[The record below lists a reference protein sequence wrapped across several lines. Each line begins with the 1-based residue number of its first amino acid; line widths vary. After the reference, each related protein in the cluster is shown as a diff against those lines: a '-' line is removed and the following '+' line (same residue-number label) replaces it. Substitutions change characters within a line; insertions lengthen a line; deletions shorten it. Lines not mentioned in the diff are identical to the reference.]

1 MLMLGL
7 LRKVVGDPAQK
18 QLKKNEKLVDQVE
31 ALASE
36 MKNLSDDQLKSK
48 TAEFQ
53 AKLEDGVSIDEIVV
67 PALAVVREAS
77 GRVLNEYPYRVQLAG
92 ALALHQ
98 GNIAEMKTGEGK
110 TLVGT
115 VACYV
120 QALSGKGVHIVTV
133 NSYLASRDLQN
144 YGRIF
149 EFLGLTVGLNEN
161 GLTKEEK
168 KNAYAADIT
177 YSTNNEL
184 GFDYLRDNMVL
195 YKEQMV
201 QRPLH
206 FALVDEVDSIL
217 VDEARTPLIISGS
230 VERKT
235 KLYGQANTFVRVLK
249 IEDDYT
255 YDEKTKTVQ
264 LTDEGVNKAERAF
277 NIDNLYDQKHV
288 QLNHHINQ
296 SLKAHVSMQRDA
308 DYVVDDGEVVIVD
321 QFTGRLMKGR
331 RYSDG
336 LHQALEAKEALEVQR
351 ESITLASIT
360 FQNYFRMYQK
370 LSGMTGTAKT
380 EEEELRNIYGMDVMV
395 IPTNRE
401 IAREDRPDLI
411 YKSIQAKFNAV
422 VTEIEGL
429 HKEGRPVL
437 VGTVNVETSEV
448 VSKMLT
454 KKRIPHHVLNAK
466 NHGREAEIIENA
478 GQQGAVTIATNMA
491 GRGTD
496 IKLGQ
501 GVKDRGGLHVLGT
514 ERHESRRIDNQLRGR
529 AGRQGDVGSSQFY
542 LSMEDELMRRFGS
555 DNMKAMMERLGMEE
569 DQPIESKLVSRAVE
583 TAQKRV
589 EGNNYDARKQVL
601 QFDDVM
607 REQREIIYTQRME
620 VLESE
625 NLKSIVENMMKATV
639 EHVIKTH
646 TPSSL
651 VQEEW
656 DLNAI
661 LTYMNGQL
669 LSDSELT
676 EKEIKGKEQE
686 EIIELVVDKVLAAY
700 NEKEAEVSSDQMRE
714 FEKVIMLRTVD
725 RKWMNHIDQMDQ
737 LRQGIHLRAY
747 GQNDPLREYRFEGF
761 NMFEAMI
768 AEIEEEVS
776 MYVMKAQVQQNLQR
790 QEVAEGK
797 AVQPSAN
804 AEAQKAEKKKPIR
817 KGETIGRNDPCVC
830 GSGKKYKNCCGANG

>member
-18 QLKKNEKLVDQVE
+18 QLKKNEKVVDQVE

-36 MKNLSDDQLKSK
+36 MKNLSDDQLKDK

-53 AKLEDGVSIDEIVV
+53 TKLTDGASIDDIVV
-67 PALAVVREAS
+67 PALAVVREAA
-77 GRVLNEYPYRVQLAG
+77 GRVLNEYPYRVQLLG

-120 QALSGKGVHIVTV
+120 QALHGKGVHIVTV
-133 NSYLASRDLQN
+133 NNYLASRDLQN

-161 GLTKEEK
+161 GLSKEDK
-168 KNAYAADIT
+168 QKAYAADVT

-296 SLKAHVSMQRDA
+296 SLKAHVAMLRDA

-336 LHQALEAKEALEVQR
+336 LHQALEAKEGLEVQR

-360 FQNYFRMYQK
+360 FQNYFRMYNK

-380 EEEELRNIYGMDVMV
+380 EEEEFRNIYGMDVMV

-401 IAREDRPDLI
+401 IAREDRSDLI
-411 YKSIQAKFNAV
+411 YKSIEAKFNAV
-422 VTEIEGL
+422 VTEIAGL

-437 VGTVNVETSEV
+437 VGTVNVETSEL

-466 NHGREAEIIENA
+466 NHEREAEIIENA
-478 GQQGAVTIATNMA
+478 GQKGSVTIATNMA

-496 IKLGQ
+496 IKLG
-501 GVKDRGGLHVLGT
+501 KGLK
-514 ERHESRRIDNQLRGR
+514 I
-529 AGRQGDVGSSQFY
+529 
-542 LSMEDELMRRFGS
+542 
-555 DNMKAMMERLGMEE
+555 
-569 DQPIESKLVSRAVE
+569 
-583 TAQKRV
+583 
-589 EGNNYDARKQVL
+589 
-601 QFDDVM
+601 
-607 REQREIIYTQRME
+607 
-620 VLESE
+620 
-625 NLKSIVENMMKATV
+625 
-639 EHVIKTH
+639 
-646 TPSSL
+646 
-651 VQEEW
+651 
-656 DLNAI
+656 
-661 LTYMNGQL
+661 
-669 LSDSELT
+669 
-676 EKEIKGKEQE
+676 
-686 EIIELVVDKVLAAY
+686 
-700 NEKEAEVSSDQMRE
+700 
-714 FEKVIMLRTVD
+714 
-725 RKWMNHIDQMDQ
+725 
-737 LRQGIHLRAY
+737 
-747 GQNDPLREYRFEGF
+747 
-761 NMFEAMI
+761 
-768 AEIEEEVS
+768 
-776 MYVMKAQVQQNLQR
+776 
-790 QEVAEGK
+790 
-797 AVQPSAN
+797 
-804 AEAQKAEKKKPIR
+804 
-817 KGETIGRNDPCVC
+817 
-830 GSGKKYKNCCGANG
+830 